1 MNSLSPKAAAA
12 KRYDFKKLCHL
23 IGFSKEQMEKVLRNI
38 DNNYQSWSEEKKD
51 KKTGQLKT
59 YQDGTVKKR
68 TFNNPSVF
76 LKTIQKRINRNML
89 STIPLPDNIHGGVRG
104 RSNITNAKAHQGNK
118 YLFGTD
124 LRDFY
129 PNINANQV
137 YTTLKGKGYSPNM
150 AHWLSRLTTKDNA
163 VPQGAPTS
171 TTISNLVFLPTDIKL
186 AAFCKKHNI
195 TYTRYIDDL
204 TFSSP
209 QNFAPLIGEILVMI
223 SGSNFMLNHRK
234 TDYSRYQLITG
245 IQIFLYKIDGSDKII
260 EKAKAELLNDKP
272 IKPVNNYLN
281 NIRKTNVRKGVERN
295 RKK

>member
-1 MNSLSPKAAAA
+1 MNSLRPKAAAA
-12 KRYDFKKLCHL
+12 RRYDFRKLCHL
-23 IGFSKEQMEKVLRNI
+23 IGFSKEQMEAVLQSI
-38 DNNYQSWSEEKKD
+38 DNNYRSWSEEKKD
-51 KKTGQLKT
+51 KKTGQPKT
-59 YQDGTVKKR
+59 YQDGTIKKR
-68 TFNNPSVF
+68 TFNNPSVL
-76 LKTIQKRINRNML
+76 LKAIQKRINRNIL
-89 STIPLPDNIHGGVRG
+89 STIQLPDNVHGGVKG

-137 YTTLKGKGYSPNM
+137 YVMLKANRYSPNM

-195 TYTRYIDDL
+195 TYTRYLDDL

-209 QNFAPLIGEILVMI
+209 QNFGAMIGKILAMI
-223 SGSNFMLNHRK
+223 SESNFVVNHRK

-245 IQIFLYKIDGSDKII
+245 IKVFLYKIDGSDKII
-260 EKAKAELLNDKP
+260 EKAKEEVFNDKP
-272 IKPVNNYLN
+272 TKPVNNYLN
-281 NIRKTNVRKGVERN
+281 NIRKTNM
-295 RKK
+295 KKRAQKTS